1 MINAII
7 IDDEAH
13 CVSQLCSF
21 LHEYCE
27 ENLQVAGTF
36 QSVKEGITGILK
48 LQPDLVFLDVQM
60 DDKTGFDLLKEIPEI
75 NFEII
80 FTTAYE
86 KYAVQAFKFSAIDYL
101 LKPLDA
107 DDLVSAVNKV
117 IKKISGSDISQK
129 INALFHNL
137 QNHQSSKKISIPTL
151 DGLIFL
157 DTNDI
162 IRCQSHIN
170 YSILFLKDK
179 QKITV
184 AKTLKEF
191 EELLSDY
198 NFYRVHNSHLIN
210 LAYIKKYNKGK
221 GGSIFM
227 SDHSEVEVSSRRKEG
242 LLKRL
247 LIS

>member
-1 MINAII
+1 
-7 IDDEAH
+7 
-13 CVSQLCSF
+13 
-21 LHEYCE
+21 
-27 ENLQVAGTF
+27 VAGTF

>member
-21 LHEYCE
+21 LHEYYE

-117 IKKISGSDISQK
+117 IKKISGSDTSQK

>member
-1 MINAII
+1 MIKALI

-13 CVSQLCSF
+13 CVNQL
-21 LHEYCE
+21 LGLVHQYCE
-27 ENLQVAGTF
+27 KNIYVAGSF

-60 DDKTGFDLLKEIPEI
+60 NDKTGFDLLKEIREI
-75 NFEII
+75 NFEVI

-101 LKPLDA
+101 LKPVDP
-107 DDLVSAVNKV
+107 DDLVNAVNKV
-117 IKKISGSDISQK
+117 SKKILGNDLSQK
-129 INALFHNL
+129 IDALFHNL
-137 QNHQSSKKISIPTL
+137 QNHKSSKKISIPTL
-151 DGLIFL
+151 EGLIFL

-162 IRCQSHIN
+162 IRCQSQIN
-170 YSILFLKDK
+170 YSILYLKDK

-191 EELLSDY
+191 EELLSEY

-221 GGSIFM
+221 GGTILM
-227 SDHSEVEVSSRRKEG
+227 SDHSQVEVSSRRKEG

-247 LIS
+247 LIN